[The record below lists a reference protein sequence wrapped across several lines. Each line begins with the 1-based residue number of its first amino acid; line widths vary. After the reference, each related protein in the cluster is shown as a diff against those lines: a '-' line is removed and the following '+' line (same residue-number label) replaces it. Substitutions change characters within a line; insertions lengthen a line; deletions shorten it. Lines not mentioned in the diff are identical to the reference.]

1 MKKFS
6 AHPLKIAAGWVIM
19 ETAKYKGDL
28 NKTMNKKTL
37 YKSRYKEVY
46 VEGDKIVKVFDDSF
60 PKANILNEALN
71 QARVEETDLNIPGI
85 REVTKIGGKWAIVMD
100 YIDGKTVA
108 QLMREEPGKEE
119 EYLDRMVAL
128 QVEMHSKRVPLLPRL
143 KDKMLNKIAQTDFN
157 DTVKYELQ
165 MRIESMPKHLKLC
178 HGDFNPDNI
187 IITGD
192 GKAFIID
199 WSHATQGNAS
209 CDVARTYL
217 IFCLAGRKD
226 FAEKYLEKFCAATG
240 TAKTYVQR
248 LLPVVAASESVKGK
262 KEDRALLSK
271 WVDVVEY
278 E

>member
-1 MKKFS
+1 MS
-6 AHPLKIAAGWVIM
+6 
-19 ETAKYKGDL
+19 
-28 NKTMNKKTL
+28 KKTI
-37 YKSRYKEVY
+37 YKSQYKEVY
-46 VEGDKIVKVFDDSF
+46 VEDGKIVKLFDNSF

-71 QARVEETDLNIPGI
+71 QARVEETDLHIPKI
-85 REVTKIGGKWAIVMD
+85 EAVTKIDGKWAIVMD
-100 YIDGKTVA
+100 YIEGKTVA
-108 QLMREEPGKEE
+108 ELMRENPAEE
-119 EYLDRMVAL
+119 EKYLDLMVEL
-128 QVEMHSKRVPLLPRL
+128 QVEMHSRRVPLLPRL
-143 KDKMLNKIAQTDFN
+143 KDKMQNKIGHTDFN
-157 DTVKYELQ
+157 DTIKYELQ

-178 HGDFNPDNI
+178 HGDFNPGNI
-187 IITGD
+187 IVTPAGE
-192 GKAFIID
+192 KYIID

-217 IFCLAGRKD
+217 IFCLEDRKD
-226 FAEKYLEKFCAATG
+226 LAEKYLDKFCAKTG